1 MVSEPDTESCTNKNA
16 GPQSIPYKEHYSMA
30 ITLPLIFISF
40 FLVRVLSSHA
50 ISNQDESYMKLVHD
64 ATDLPENEEYD
75 YIIIGGGTAGC
86 PLAATLSSKYSILV
100 LERGSEPNKYPSVL
114 KEEGLL
120 NVFAEE
126 DDGQNP
132 FQRFITV
139 DGVDVIRGRVLGGGS
154 MVNAGFYS
162 RGHREFFESAGV
174 DWDME
179 LVEEAYE
186 WVEQTVVSRPRLSDW
201 QSAFRSALL
210 EGGVRPYNGFDLR
223 HLVGTKIGGSIFD
236 VEGNRHGAVELLNG
250 VQPENLKVAVRAT
263 VEKIIF
269 SDLSAIGVSYSDS
282 KGNTHTAFIRK
293 KGEIILSAGAIGSPQ
308 LLLLS
313 GVGSKS
319 HLSSLKLP
327 VVLDQPDVGEFMS
340 DNPRFTAAIVLP
352 FPLVASSSQVVGI
365 LDGNIYL
372 ETLASPSPFFIS
384 PTFSLLPPQSTMINP
399 SLALFIGKFSNVLS
413 KGSLHLN
420 SSTNVNNDPIVR
432 FNYYSNPND
441 LVRCVRGL
449 RKVGDLLKTRTM
461 EKIKTQD
468 LKGNKRF
475 QFLGPPL
482 PENLSDNSSVE
493 EYCKETVTTYWH
505 YHGGCL
511 VGKVVD
517 SNYRVIGVENL
528 RVVDGSTF
536 AVSPGTNP
544 MATVMML
551 GRYVG
556 LQMLQQRSS

>member
-1 MVSEPDTESCTNKNA
+1 
-16 GPQSIPYKEHYSMA
+16 
-30 ITLPLIFISF
+30 
-40 FLVRVLSSHA
+40 
-50 ISNQDESYMKLVHD
+50 MKLVHD

-86 PLAATLSSKYSILV
+86 PLAATLSSKYSVLV

-114 KEEGLL
+114 KEEGLM

-132 FQRFITV
+132 FQRFMTE

-236 VEGNRHGAVELLNG
+236 EEGSRHGAVELLNG
-250 VQPENLKVAVRAT
+250 VEPENLKVAVRAT

>member
-1 MVSEPDTESCTNKNA
+1 M
-16 GPQSIPYKEHYSMA
+16 
-30 ITLPLIFISF
+30 
-40 FLVRVLSSHA
+40 
-50 ISNQDESYMKLVHD
+50 
-64 ATDLPENEEYD
+64 
-75 YIIIGGGTAGC
+75 
-86 PLAATLSSKYSILV
+86 
-100 LERGSEPNKYPSVL
+100 
-114 KEEGLL
+114 
-120 NVFAEE
+120 
-126 DDGQNP
+126 
-132 FQRFITV
+132 
-139 DGVDVIRGRVLGGGS
+139 
-154 MVNAGFYS
+154 
-162 RGHREFFESAGV
+162 
-174 DWDME
+174 
-179 LVEEAYE
+179 
-186 WVEQTVVSRPRLSDW
+186 
-201 QSAFRSALL
+201 
-210 EGGVRPYNGFDLR
+210 
-223 HLVGTKIGGSIFD
+223 
-236 VEGNRHGAVELLNG
+236 
-250 VQPENLKVAVRAT
+250 
-263 VEKIIF
+263 
-269 SDLSAIGVSYSDS
+269 
-282 KGNTHTAFIRK
+282 
-293 KGEIILSAGAIGSPQ
+293 SAGAIGSPQ

-372 ETLASPSPFFIS
+372 ETFASPSPFFIS

-441 LVRCVRGL
+441 LVQCVRGL

-517 SNYRVIGVENL
+517 SNYRVIGVQNL

-536 AVSPGTNP
+536 SVSPGTNP

-551 GRYVG
+551 GR
-556 LQMLQQRSS
+556 